1 MFAPESKVMEKQ
13 GKTVETPLGAIIICV
28 SASGKELRSFKCA
41 LKAMQNLDPHQSQIL
56 STMSKK
62 TEGLNLVGWRGQVLK
77 FRSRKSCNKV
87 LKRVRD

>member
-28 SASGKELRSFKCA
+28 SASGKELRSFK
-41 LKAMQNLDPHQSQIL
+41 SQIL